1 MFDDDRKAM
10 VASIIV
16 VALLWYIITR
26 ETI

>member
-16 VALLWYIITR
+16 VALLWYIITK